1 MTTLSIVV
9 DEWLHAAG
17 RSPHQIKGRRL
28 GRRSDKKSDK
38 KTDTTRKYLISPTVD
53 AVCGGSLSLVIA
65 ILVIAYSSAVPGGLS
80 SDLLKTGILFP
91 LLYLLTDFLIN
102 IPHFMASYRV
112 LYSRP
117 SSFRKHPGVTIAG
130 PIIGIAFLVYV
141 GCWTPPGNTPA
152 SLAPDLVE
160 TGVVETG
167 VVETGVVETDGSV
180 ATAAVT
186 QPTSMLFLSLY
197 VAPIVLG
204 WHYVGQSW
212 GTTACFAFLSGF
224 RMSVTQRRLIR
235 SGFYALFAYH
245 VVWAFSSMQL
255 LQTWYPEQQAGEY
268 MNVAVMS
275 TCRVVVLACFA
286 LGIFGFFQM
295 ARDHQKRVPALVWL
309 PWLATFSWYVMVDI
323 SPASFFLL
331 QIFHALQY
339 LMFPARVEI
348 NHYVE
353 REQGEDKQGEDKQG
367 EDKQGEDKQGE
378 DKQGERGHLRF
389 HMIAYYLA
397 LVVVG
402 LFAFEWTQ
410 VLEWTLVKNPPS
422 NLVILGTATM
432 VVINLH
438 HYFIDAVIWKIR
450 DPEVRHSIF
459 GHLES

>member
-38 KTDTTRKYLISPTVD
+38 KTDTNRKYLISPTVD

-117 SSFRKHPGVTIAG
+117 SSFRKYPGVTIAG

-141 GCWTPPGNTPA
+141 GCWTPTEKA
-152 SLAPDLVE
+152 AAVVSPD
-160 TGVVETG
+160 
-167 VVETGVVETDGSV
+167 SV
-180 ATAAVT
+180 AGDSVAGDSVAGGESVLPAAAT

-235 SGFYALFAYH
+235 SGFHALFAYH
-245 VVWAFSSMQL
+245 VAWAFSSMQL

-268 MNVAVMS
+268 MTKAVMS
-275 TCRVVVLACFA
+275 TCRVVVLACFI
-286 LGIFGFFQM
+286 LGASGFCLM
-295 ARDHQKRVPALVWL
+295 ARDHEKRVPALVWL
-309 PWLATFSWYVMVDI
+309 PWLATFSWYVMVDF

-348 NHYVE
+348 NHYAE
-353 REQGEDKQGEDKQG
+353 REH
-367 EDKQGEDKQGE
+367 
-378 DKQGERGHLRF
+378 GERGHLRF

-410 VLEWTLVKNPPS
+410 ALQWTLVQSPS
-422 NLVILGTATM
+422 TSLVALGTATM
-432 VVINLH
+432 IVINLH

>member
-1 MTTLSIVV
+1 M
-9 DEWLHAAG
+9 
-17 RSPHQIKGRRL
+17 
-28 GRRSDKKSDK
+28 GRRSDKK
-38 KTDTTRKYLISPTVD
+38 TETTRKYLISPTVD
-53 AVCGGSLSLVIA
+53 TVCGGSLSLVIA
-65 ILVIAYSSAVPGGLS
+65 MVVIAYSSVVPGGLS

-117 SSFRKHPGVTIAG
+117 SSFRKYPGVTIAG

-141 GCWTPPGNTPA
+141 GCWTPPETAPA
-152 SLAPDLVE
+152 VVSPDLVAS
-160 TGVVETG
+160 
-167 VVETGVVETDGSV
+167 DSV
-180 ATAAVT
+180 AGEGAVLPAAAT

-268 MNVAVMS
+268 MNAAVMS

-286 LGIFGFFQM
+286 LGIFGFYQM

-353 REQGEDKQGEDKQG
+353 REQGERESEQS
-367 EDKQGEDKQGE
+367 
-378 DKQGERGHLRF
+378 ERGHLRF

-422 NLVILGTATM
+422 NLVALGTATM
-432 VVINLH
+432 IVINLH

-459 GHLES
+459 GHLEN